1 MRIQT
6 SNHLRNVAAAT
17 NPFTT
22 FFSAAMTRIP
32 GISKMLGGMR
42 TDNTT
47 NFSTLKTRLSA
58 SF

>member
-1 MRIQT
+1 
-6 SNHLRNVAAAT
+6 
-17 NPFTT
+17 
-22 FFSAAMTRIP
+22 MTRIP

-58 SF
+58 SFSASRKKSRGAR